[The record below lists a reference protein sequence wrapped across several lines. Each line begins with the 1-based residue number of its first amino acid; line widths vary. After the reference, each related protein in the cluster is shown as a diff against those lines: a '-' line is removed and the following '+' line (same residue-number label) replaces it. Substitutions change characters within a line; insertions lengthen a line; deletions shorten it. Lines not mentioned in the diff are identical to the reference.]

1 MIALVLEFLQAAILP
16 LSWSQLAAAVFCGT
30 LLGAERQVRG
40 RPAGI
45 RTAIM
50 ICLGSEIFV
59 HLSGT
64 IDGPS
69 SDGTRVLGQV
79 VTGVGFLGAGVM
91 IARGSTVI
99 GVTSA
104 SVIWVMAA
112 VGAIIGLGYV
122 SAAITVTVFTVIVLT
137 VFDFF
142 EHLFGFPEVP
152 LKKKENL
159 IVTEE
164 EKKA

>member
-1 MIALVLEFLQAAILP
+1 MLEYLHEVILP
-16 LSWSQLAAAVFCGT
+16 LTWAQLGATVLCGV
-30 LLGAERQVRG
+30 LLGAERQIRG
-40 RPAGI
+40 RPAGV

-59 HLSGT
+59 NLSGT
-64 IDGPS
+64 VNGPS

-91 IARGSTVI
+91 LARGSMVI

-112 VGAIIGLGYV
+112 VGATIGLGYV
-122 SAAITVTVFTVIVLT
+122 SAAITVTIFTVIVLT
-137 VFDFF
+137 LFDYL
-142 EHLFGFPEVP
+142 EHRLGFPEVP
-152 LKKKENL
+152 LKKGASAAKEDS
-159 IVTEE
+159 
-164 EKKA
+164 